1 MNKLVALILIIWVI
15 IWAFY
20 SYNSFK
26 EQQKEIQKLIKL
38 SQEIIKNDKRLL
50 DNADFYMTSIKKQSN
65 QMDRIE
71 WNISKIA
78 SQLEI
83 DLITVEIIK

>member
-26 EQQKEIQKLIKL
+26 LQK
-38 SQEIIKNDKRLL
+38 SIIKNQKNL
-50 DNADFYMTSIKKQSN
+50 SIK
-65 QMDRIE
+65 MD
-71 WNISKIA
+71 NLQNSFN
-78 SQLEI
+78 SGLT
-83 DLITVEIIK
+83 ITITE

>member
-26 EQQKEIQKLIKL
+26 EQKKEIQKLIKL

-65 QMDRIE
+65 QIDRIE

>member
-26 EQQKEIQKLIKL
+26 LQK
-38 SQEIIKNDKRLL
+38 SIIRNQNNL
-50 DNADFYMTSIKKQSN
+50 SIK
-65 QMDRIE
+65 MD
-71 WNISKIA
+71 NLQNSFN
-78 SQLEI
+78 SGLT
-83 DLITVEIIK
+83 ITITE